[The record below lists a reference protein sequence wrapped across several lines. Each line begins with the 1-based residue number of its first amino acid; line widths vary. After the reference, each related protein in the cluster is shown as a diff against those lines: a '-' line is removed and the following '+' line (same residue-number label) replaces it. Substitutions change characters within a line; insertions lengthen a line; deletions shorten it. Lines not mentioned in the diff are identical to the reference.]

1 MFSKRPFRLATAGL
15 AFCLTAGIAACDDGA
30 NDADLEEPAAG
41 EVMTDDVDIDEVRLG
56 RAIGADMRIAD
67 EVNEFM
73 MGDSIYVSVRLDG
86 SANPAQVT
94 ARWTT
99 ESDSLVHEET
109 KTVAAGEQWAWFAL
123 GTAQLPEG
131 DYELKLLADG
141 DEDEEREFSIK
152 RGDS

>member
-15 AFCLTAGIAACDDGA
+15 AFCLTAGIAACDDGTS
-30 NDADLEEPAAG
+30 DADLETPATG

-67 EVNEFM
+67 EVTEFM
-73 MGDSIYVSVRLDG
+73 SGDSIYVSVRLEG
-86 SANPAQVT
+86 TANPAQVT

-99 ESDSLVHEET
+99 ESDSLLHEET

-141 DEDEEREFSIK
+141 DEDEEREFTIK